1 MMCCMDR
8 PAPPW
13 HPFAL
18 TNEVS
23 PGVWE
28 MQHQTDYAPFGKI
41 ELRRVDGGTLR
52 YKVTLGGATIG
63 WSTTLKTA
71 CEQLWKTRL
80 EKLQSGRSGPPNG
93 RG

>member
-1 MMCCMDR
+1 MES

-18 TNEVS
+18 TNEVT

-28 MQHQTDYAPFGKI
+28 MKHATDYAPFGKI
-41 ELRRVDGGTLR
+41 ELRRVDGGLLR
-52 YKVTLGGATIG
+52 YRVSLAGVTIG
-63 WSTTLKTA
+63 WSTELRVA

-80 EKLQSGRSGPPNG
+80 AKLQEGRMGPPNG
-93 RG
+93 RVQ